1 MRRQRGAFRT
11 SKAQPVDAWG
21 GRRARHMNLP
31 DCSPPAATLPA
42 RWRTQYGSGL
52 AAADRLR
59 VCRGHSG
66 GRRNIASRSPSAC
79 VDPWQSMRAVD
90 VCVFVRRARERAWSR
105 AGESE
110 RHERASSACLSCG
123 GRSRRGAG
131 GVSSKREHCSFE
143 IRQIARPHC
152 GSDIEKIVSERN
164 RISLFYHLSAVK
176 YWLY

>member
-123 GRSRRGAG
+123 RLTGHVGSAAAG
-131 GVSSKREHCSFE
+131 GRGGIKQARTLL
-143 IRQIARPHC
+143 IASR
-152 GSDIEKIVSERN
+152 IAAVN
-164 RISLFYHLSAVK
+164 RINRVGTERSLFISQLCIK